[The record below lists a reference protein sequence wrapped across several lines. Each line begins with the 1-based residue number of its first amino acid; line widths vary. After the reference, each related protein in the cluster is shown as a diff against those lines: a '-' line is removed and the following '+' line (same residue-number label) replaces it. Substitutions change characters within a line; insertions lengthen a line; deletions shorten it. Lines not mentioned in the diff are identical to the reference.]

1 MECLVNVSS
10 KINPTEDP
18 EKVKKSVQ
26 NIFPKGKIKIESEYV
41 LLSGERELL
50 VHFKE
55 ILEKRKIRTVARSI
69 MEKGIDGNKVKF
81 YVSKQAALVNVIN
94 FSEDN
99 SAPLGDIKIE
109 IESKNLE
116 EVLKWLAPIEEIL
129 E

>member
-1 MECLVNVSS
+1 MECLVEVSS
-10 KINPTEDP
+10 KINPTEDA

-26 NIFPKGKIKIESEYV
+26 NIFPKGKIIMESEYV

-55 ILEKRKIRTVARSI
+55 VLEKRKIRTVARSI
-69 MEKGIDGNKVKF
+69 MEKRIDGNKVKF

-99 SAPLGDIKIE
+99 SAPLEDIKIE
-109 IESKNLE
+109 IESENLE